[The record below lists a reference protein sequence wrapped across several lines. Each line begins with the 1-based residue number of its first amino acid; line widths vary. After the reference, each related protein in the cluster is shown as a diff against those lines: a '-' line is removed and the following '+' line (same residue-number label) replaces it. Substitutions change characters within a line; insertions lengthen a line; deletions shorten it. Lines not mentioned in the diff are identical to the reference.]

1 MKRKKIG
8 KQKVRVC
15 EICGNEIYK
24 LRKVKCPFCG
34 KINAEVINKQN
45 MIKL

>member
-1 MKRKKIG
+1 MKRKKIT
-8 KQKVRVC
+8 KQYVRIC

-24 LRKVKCPFCG
+24 LRTVKCPFCG
-34 KINAEVINKQN
+34 KINEKITNKQD